1 MAILA
6 TQRVLTHNYWKL
18 AEDIVP
24 GDYLFDRMGQP
35 VKVTIV
41 QKYKAPYCYEV
52 LFNDYLTISGDK
64 LLSLPLEDKRYRYRS
79 DGHKGRHQFRRP
91 LKEKTVEELVAS
103 PLVDHRNR
111 KKYSVPTSY
120 PIQLPHQTLPVPP
133 FVFGFWF
140 FARQHDKTMA
150 PAKGCGEF
158 VHQKF
163 KDCGYKVTQH
173 RLKPNKERTF
183 TTKPT
188 VLSHLIPDI
197 PTKIPE
203 NYLLADE
210 EQRFELLQGILCST
224 VARYHEKTKK
234 IRVYQRNKT
243 LIYQIQYLADSI
255 GCQTTLSQND
265 NTLCYTLY
273 IKTKQR
279 LLPTKQQ
286 PSKAKHAARR
296 FVTNITPI
304 SPQWCV
310 HIETDGLDNTIL
322 VGEGFISCR

>member
-1 MAILA
+1 M
-6 TQRVLTHNYWKL
+6 
-18 AEDIVP
+18 
-24 GDYLFDRMGQP
+24 
-35 VKVTIV
+35 
-41 QKYKAPYCYEV
+41 
-52 LFNDYLTISGDK
+52 
-64 LLSLPLEDKRYRYRS
+64 
-79 DGHKGRHQFRRP
+79 
-91 LKEKTVEELVAS
+91 
-103 PLVDHRNR
+103 
-111 KKYSVPTSY
+111 
-120 PIQLPHQTLPVPP
+120 
-133 FVFGFWF
+133 FGFWF